1 MIRTTPV
8 NARLSELQPYP
19 FEKLRALLSGLAPEG
34 RPIPLS
40 IGEPQHATPD
50 VIRNAVCGHLDG
62 LSSYPATAGLD
73 RLREAIAGWFERRY
87 GLTTL
92 NPRTQVLPV
101 NGTREALFA
110 FGQAVV
116 DPSRARPAVVSPNP
130 FYQIYEGAALLA
142 GAEPLFLNQI
152 EDDGFALDLD
162 SLTAGQWART
172 QLVYVCSP
180 ANPSG
185 RVLTLDEWRALFERS
200 DRYGFVIASDE
211 CYSEIYDERPP
222 LGALAAAQQL
232 GRDEFPNLVVFNS
245 LSKRSNAPGLRA
257 GAVAGDARLLQTF
270 LLYRTYHGCA
280 MSLVVQHAS
289 MAAWSDEAHVAENR
303 RQYREKF
310 EALVPMLR
318 TVMHAPKPE
327 AGFYLWARVPGGD
340 DERFARELF
349 AATHVTVLPGQYLA
363 RAAHGTNPGRGYVRL
378 ALVPQLSDCVEAA
391 RRVVE
396 FCQLP
401 NSNSQFPTRMP
412 GR

>member
-1 MIRTTPV
+1 V
-8 NARLSELQPYP
+8 NSRLSELQSYP
-19 FEKLRALLSGLAPEG
+19 FEKLRVLLAGLAPEG
-34 RPIPLS
+34 RPIALS

-50 VIRNAVCGHLDG
+50 VIRNAVCGHLEG
-62 LSSYPATAGLD
+62 LSSYPMTAGLD

-87 GLTTL
+87 GLRPL

-142 GAEPLFLNQI
+142 GAEPLFLNQN
-152 EDDGFALDLD
+152 ENDGFALDLD
-162 SLTAGQWART
+162 SLTAEQWART
-172 QLVYVCSP
+172 HLVYICSP

-185 RVLTLDEWRALFERS
+185 RVLTLEEWRALFERS
-200 DRYGFVIASDE
+200 DRCGFVIASDE

-232 GRDEFPNLVVFNS
+232 GREGFPNLVVFNS

-257 GAVAGDARLLQTF
+257 GAVAGDARLLERF

-289 MAAWSDEAHVAENR
+289 IAAWSDEVHVKENR

-310 EALVPMLR
+310 EALVPILQV
-318 TVMHAPKPE
+318 VMHVSKPE

-340 DERFARELF
+340 DERFARDLF

-363 RAAHGTNPGRGYVRL
+363 RTAHGTNPGRGYVRI

-391 RRVVE
+391 RRIVA
-396 FCQLP
+396 FCQRP
-401 NSNSQFPTRMP
+401 TSNSQFQMH
-412 GR
+412 